1 MALELPAR
9 LRRPA
14 VLGIGSGV
22 VGAAAIFAK
31 GSSSGLIRLVPAFP
45 TSLGA
50 VAVPLVSLLALV
62 GPTGLTFPCWA
73 HEPSSPGMRLVR
85 WVQGR
90 FAA

>member
-1 MALELPAR
+1 MTLDLRGR

-14 VLGIGSGV
+14 VLGVGSGV
-22 VGAAAIFAK
+22 VGAAAILAK
-31 GSSSGLIRLVPAFP
+31 GSSTGLIRLVPAFP
-45 TSLGA
+45 TTLGA

-73 HEPSSPGMRLVR
+73 HEPASPGMRLLR
-85 WVQGR
+85 WVHGR